1 MLSITY
7 PSDKETLC
15 SQCLTRG
22 FYCDASS
29 YGICDCCDCMPELCV
44 PVDHG
49 VAMSPLPTPYYLEV
63 A

>member
-15 SQCLTRG
+15 SLCLTRG
-22 FYCDASS
+22 FYCDATV
-29 YGICDCCDCMPELCV
+29 YGKCDCCDCMPELCV
-44 PVDHG
+44 PVDRG
-49 VAMSPLPTPYYLEV
+49 VATNPLPPPYLKEV

>member
-7 PSDKETLC
+7 PSDKEALC
-15 SQCLTRG
+15 SLCLTRG
-22 FYCDASS
+22 FYCDPS

-44 PVDHG
+44 PVNRS
-49 VAMSPLPTPYYLEV
+49 VATNPPPTYLKEV

>member
-22 FYCDASS
+22 FYCDATA
-29 YGICDCCDCMPELCV
+29 YGICDCCNCMPELCV
-44 PVDHG
+44 PVDRG
-49 VAMSPLPTPYYLEV
+49 VATNPLPPQYLKEV